1 MTCRETDHTR
11 GQARMRFDVVG
22 NPGNPV
28 VLMLPGSFCTGGTL
42 RPIAK
47 RLDGSY
53 CVVLITLDGHV
64 RGGGDYL
71 SKEDTT
77 DKVVGWLRSRG
88 IGHLA
93 MAHGT
98 SMGAIN
104 VLDIAREGSITS
116 DVWFFDGG
124 PFFDFPKP
132 AELVVR
138 AIFRRMIR
146 AMRCGAAGATDA
158 RLDAMLERGPL
169 RCLLGD
175 KAPAYRAMVRDCMDV
190 SSFISDASVAHE
202 AETFCECRLPDLPSD
217 VVRRCTFLWGSEESA
232 RMSRGRVLRRYPEA
246 ELIDAPGYNH
256 CGYQCACPD
265 GYAALLDER
274 IRGSR

>member
-1 MTCRETDHTR
+1 
-11 GQARMRFDVVG
+11 MRFDVVG
-22 NPGNPV
+22 DPGNPV
-28 VLMLPGSFCTGGTL
+28 VLMLPGSFCTGDTL
-42 RPIAK
+42 RPIAN
-47 RLDGSY
+47 RLSGSY
-53 CVVLITLDGHV
+53 CVVLATLDGHI

-77 DKVVGWLRSRG
+77 EKVVGWLHSQG

-98 SMGAIN
+98 SMGALN

-124 PFFDFPKP
+124 PFFNFPKP
-132 AELVVR
+132 VELVVR
-138 AIFRRMIR
+138 AAFRRMLR
-146 AMRCGAAGATDA
+146 AMRDSGAAGVTDA
-158 RLDAMLERGPL
+158 RLDVMLERGML
-169 RCLLGD
+169 GHLLGD
-175 KAPAYRAMVRDCMDV
+175 SASAYRAMVRDCMDV

-202 AETFCECRLPDLPSD
+202 SVTFCECRLPDLPPG
-217 VVRRCTFLWGSEESA
+217 VVRRCTFLWGSEETA
-232 RMSRGRVLRRYPEA
+232 RMSRRRVLRRYPEA

>member
-1 MTCRETDHTR
+1 
-11 GQARMRFDVVG
+11 MRFDVVG
-22 NPGNPV
+22 DSGNPM
-28 VLMLPGSFCTGGTL
+28 VLMLPGSFCTGDTL
-42 RPIAK
+42 RPIAD
-47 RLDGSY
+47 RLSGSY
-53 CVVLITLDGHV
+53 CVVLATLDGHV

-77 DKVVGWLRSRG
+77 EKVVGWLHGRG

-132 AELVVR
+132 VELAVR
-138 AIFRRMIR
+138 AILRHMVRVAKR
-146 AMRCGAAGATDA
+146 DGAAGVTDEE
-158 RLDAMLERGPL
+158 LDAMLETGMLGR
-169 RCLLGD
+169 LLGGG
-175 KAPAYRAMVRDCMDV
+175 APAYRAMARDCMEV
-190 SSFISDASVAHE
+190 CSFVSDASVAHE
-202 AETFCECRLPDLPSD
+202 AETFCECRLPDLPPG
-217 VVRRCTFLWGSEESA
+217 VVGRCVFLWGSEESA
-232 RMSRGRVLRRYPEA
+232 RASRGRVLRRYPEA
-246 ELIDAPGYNH
+246 EFVDAPGCSH

-265 GYAALLDER
+265 EYAALLDER